1 MNFLLLFPGF
11 IAALIIILLYEF
23 KIRKLYRKLSKSS
36 KNNVHFYV
44 VRDKYDNVL
53 RLYLGKPY
61 RDICGFYTINKGCF
75 VTRQEYFSNFGLD
88 EKDFKNLKFED
99 EPIEV
104 FLNLG

>member
-1 MNFLLLFPGF
+1 M
-11 IAALIIILLYEF
+11 
-23 KIRKLYRKLSKSS
+23 
-36 KNNVHFYV
+36 

-61 RDICGFYTINKGCF
+61 RDIGFYTINKGCF
-75 VTRQEYFSNFGLD
+75 VTRQEYFHDFGLD
-88 EKDFKNLKFED
+88 KNDFKNLKFED